1 MNKYAHFGHVLHFS
15 GLAYGRHRVQ
25 GVEMGRLQPELAFQ
39 QIVSQTLRYMQDLPL
54 LFCEPHFFE
63 NNKNAHISKTA
74 GFRALILCSI
84 DSAGPILGGSPHMHF
99 SPTPSPFELSAIYGL
114 EARGGKGS

>member
-1 MNKYAHFGHVLHFS
+1 MKFHENLTQTAHNDSLLGHKISSLSNEKCDLWKY
-15 GLAYGRHRVQ
+15 
-25 GVEMGRLQPELAFQ
+25 
-39 QIVSQTLRYMQDLPL
+39 
-54 LFCEPHFFE
+54 FCEPHFFE

-99 SPTPSPFELSAIYGL
+99 SPTPSPFELSAIYSL